1 MSISAA
7 SVVANRKDVL
17 SLNTA
22 SCNRKS
28 AKVVRKAVFP
38 VAGLGTRFLPATKAV
53 AKEMLPIV
61 DRPLVQYAVDEAAA
75 AGIEEIIFVTHRSKR
90 SIEDH
95 VHRAV
100 ELEAELASQGKHAS
114 LTTLRQL
121 TPNGVRFSFVRQEEP
136 RGLGHAI
143 QCARHLVG
151 NEPFAVLLPDDLID
165 GQPPV
170 LAQMISQYEKV
181 PASLVAVRNVSREE
195 TRRYGIVDASG
206 EDAAARSMKI
216 RSVVEKPAPE
226 AAPSTLA
233 IVGRYVLSPAIFDCI
248 ANLDPGAGGEIQ
260 LTDGIS
266 RLLKLEQVMAY
277 RYQGR
282 HYDCGSK
289 VGFLEATVAFGLKHP
304 EVGAEFR
311 DILLRIGRQLVEEGS
326 CSSDFVERAEVKPA
340 ILKTA

>member
-7 SVVANRKDVL
+7 PVVANRKDVL

-22 SCNRKS
+22 SSSRRS
-28 AKVVRKAVFP
+28 TKVVRKAVFP
-38 VAGLGTRFLPATKAV
+38 VAGLGTRFLPATKAI

-61 DRPLVQYAVDEAAA
+61 DRPLIQYAVDEAAA

-95 VHRAV
+95 LHRAV

-114 LTTLRQL
+114 LKTLRQL
-121 TPNGVRFSFVRQEEP
+121 THNGLRFSFVRQEEP

-170 LAQMISQYEKV
+170 LAQMISQYEQLS
-181 PASLVAVRNVSREE
+181 ASLVAVRTVSREE
-195 TRRYGIVDASG
+195 TRRYGIVDAHG
-206 EDAAARSMKI
+206 EDTTGRSMKI
-216 RSVVEKPAPE
+216 RSLVEKPAPE

-233 IVGRYVLSPAIFDCI
+233 IVGRYILSPAIFDCI
-248 ANLDPGAGGEIQ
+248 ASLDPGIGGEIQ

-266 RLLKLEQVMAY
+266 RLLKLEQVMTY
-277 RYQGR
+277 RYQGK

-326 CSSDFVERAEVKPA
+326 CNSDFVEGVEVKPA

>member
-1 MSISAA
+1 M
-7 SVVANRKDVL
+7 RK
-17 SLNTA
+17 
-22 SCNRKS
+22 
-28 AKVVRKAVFP
+28 
-38 VAGLGTRFLPATKAV
+38 
-53 AKEMLPIV
+53 
-61 DRPLVQYAVDEAAA
+61 
-75 AGIEEIIFVTHRSKR
+75 
-90 SIEDH
+90 
-95 VHRAV
+95 
-100 ELEAELASQGKHAS
+100 
-114 LTTLRQL
+114 
-121 TPNGVRFSFVRQEEP
+121 
-136 RGLGHAI
+136 
-143 QCARHLVG
+143 
-151 NEPFAVLLPDDLID
+151 FA
-165 GQPPV
+165 
-170 LAQMISQYEKV
+170 
-181 PASLVAVRNVSREE
+181 ASLVAVRNVSREE

-311 DILLRIGRQLVEEGS
+311 DILLRIGRQLVEEES